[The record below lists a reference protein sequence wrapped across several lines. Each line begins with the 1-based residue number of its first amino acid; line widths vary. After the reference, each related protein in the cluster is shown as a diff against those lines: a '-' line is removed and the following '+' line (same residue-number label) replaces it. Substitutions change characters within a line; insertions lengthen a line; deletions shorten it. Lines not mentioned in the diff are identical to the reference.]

1 MVYKFI
7 LHPSM
12 YQNPTFNQSDKII
25 LFDINSMSKNIN
37 TISQIPTDNNIEI
50 YDYTYHPNH
59 AHHDI
64 IKVSDHINKTGYNPL
79 IGNQSK
85 LDKPFVD
92 LSNLYSCTNGV
103 VTSCIGKYFNNHKT
117 KDLYPSTY
125 LCYISIIARAYNHK
139 LIKAFLIN
147 NLNDIKND

>member
-59 AHHDI
+59 VHHDI

-85 LDKPFVD
+85 LNKPFVD

-139 LIKAFLIN
+139 PIKAFLIN

>member
-59 AHHDI
+59 VHHDI

-85 LDKPFVD
+85 LNKPFVD

>member
-7 LHPSM
+7 LHPSI

-25 LFDINSMSKNIN
+25 LFDINNMSKNIN
-37 TISQIPTDNNIEI
+37 MISQITTDNNIEI
-50 YDYTYHPNH
+50 YDYTHHPNH

-64 IKVSDHINKTGYNPL
+64 IKVSDHINKTGHNPL
-79 IGNQSK
+79 IGNQFK

-92 LSNLYSCTNGV
+92 LSNLYSSADGV
-103 VTSCIGKYFNNHKT
+103 VTNCIGKQFNSHKT
-117 KDLYPSTY
+117 KNLYPSTY
-125 LCYISIIARAYNHK
+125 LCYTSIIARAYNHK
-139 LIKAFLIN
+139 LVKAFLIN

>member
-59 AHHDI
+59 VHHDI

>member
-25 LFDINSMSKNIN
+25 LFNINSMSKNIN

-85 LDKPFVD
+85 LNKPFVD

-139 LIKAFLIN
+139 PIKAFLIN